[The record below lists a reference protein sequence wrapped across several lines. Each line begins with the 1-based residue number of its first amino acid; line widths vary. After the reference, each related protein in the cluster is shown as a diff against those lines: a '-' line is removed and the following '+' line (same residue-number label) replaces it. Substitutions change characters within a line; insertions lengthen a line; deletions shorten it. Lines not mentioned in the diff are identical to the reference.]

1 MKAIE
6 DAKWRDAAAKL
17 GLTLVRQDGRTVLV
31 EKGTRRHRMRGT
43 IEGHAVTA
51 DYGLRHVDD
60 GVTVVDV
67 RLPKPLLLGLCVQVS
82 APPRAGTGR
91 TLGGGLR
98 TSIEAVEP
106 ERARAMLSAT
116 ASAKDLVSCLES
128 LGSLGWVELRD
139 TRVRIQCEVLIDTPD
154 GYAKLVRVAVRTA
167 VLAERARSAL
177 APADWEI
184 RLRTELEAVATDL
197 RAPFDAALLRVVGES
212 RPTDP
217 AA

>member
-1 MKAIE
+1 
-6 DAKWRDAAAKL
+6 
-17 GLTLVRQDGRTVLV
+17 
-31 EKGTRRHRMRGT
+31 MRGT

-116 ASAKDLVSCLES
+116 ASAKDL
-128 LGSLGWVELRD
+128 VELRD